1 MSKGGGGGAMQ
12 GGRGQQQTS
21 RGQQQGGFGQQRGG
35 FAQEQVGYGNQG
47 GNYQYR
53 NPRSSYMGNRGAKG
67 GFGMQA
73 PPPRSG
79 LGNYG
84 QQSDYRGS
92 MGGKGGQ
99 QQRGYNPPS
108 APNYGEIGRGAMGR
122 GSKGGM
128 SNMGGGL
135 NNSSI
140 PAPQGGPQ
148 LQRMPQ
154 PMPSPAPQ
162 SPPPN
167 QGGIYRGGSKD
178 FSDQNYRKVDPS
190 SLYSDPNMGGGAKG
204 GRQPAPQ
211 DQATLPAPR
220 LGAMVQPLQD
230 QSPPSPLYSGDM
242 SDNKIREDISARN
255 QRGFQG
261 MFDFEQPQIGQQQVD
276 NYRLEMTNPDAYR
289 QKLSSAQ
296 GLASLASQEPPMQGQ
311 PMGQVQPMAR
321 QVQPM
326 ARQVQPMARQVQ
338 FPRSRGR

>member
-12 GGRGQQQTS
+12 GGRGQQQTG

-135 NNSSI
+135 SVCLSLCLVLPLSRPHLI
-140 PAPQGGPQ
+140 
-148 LQRMPQ
+148 
-154 PMPSPAPQ
+154 
-162 SPPPN
+162 
-167 QGGIYRGGSKD
+167 
-178 FSDQNYRKVDPS
+178 KV
-190 SLYSDPNMGGGAKG
+190 
-204 GRQPAPQ
+204 
-211 DQATLPAPR
+211 
-220 LGAMVQPLQD
+220 
-230 QSPPSPLYSGDM
+230 
-242 SDNKIREDISARN
+242 
-255 QRGFQG
+255 
-261 MFDFEQPQIGQQQVD
+261 
-276 NYRLEMTNPDAYR
+276 AYIAVGVR
-289 QKLSSAQ
+289 IFLIKTI
-296 GLASLASQEPPMQGQ
+296 
-311 PMGQVQPMAR
+311 VK
-321 QVQPM
+321 
-326 ARQVQPMARQVQ
+326 
-338 FPRSRGR
+338 

>member
-79 LGNYG
+79 LRNYG

-140 PAPQGGPQ
+140 PAPQGG
-148 LQRMPQ
+148 
-154 PMPSPAPQ
+154 
-162 SPPPN
+162 
-167 QGGIYRGGSKD
+167 IYRGGSKD

-190 SLYSDPNMGGGAKG
+190 SLYSDPTMGGGAKAEIQG
-204 GRQPAPQ
+204 
-211 DQATLPAPR
+211 AT
-220 LGAMVQPLQD
+220 
-230 QSPPSPLYSGDM
+230 PPPPPENYYSGDERFTQDQGL
-242 SDNKIREDISARN
+242 SLSRADDIANKLMIEGGMPQLSQAEAQAQLNQANSEVQRLSGLRDQLRLDPFNVDIQKQMGFNIPKPERMFPARSE
-255 QRGFQG
+255 R
-261 MFDFEQPQIGQQQVD
+261 
-276 NYRLEMTNPDAYR
+276 
-289 QKLSSAQ
+289 

-311 PMGQVQPMAR
+311 PMAQDQPMSR
-321 QVQPM
+321 QVQPTT
-326 ARQVQPMARQVQ
+326 RQQLQLL
-338 FPRSRGR
+338 RSRGR